1 LRDQV
6 EVSVRFSEVDAL
18 GIVWHGHYVKYL
30 EDGRES
36 FGNTFGLGYQ
46 EVYDQGLRTPLVKL
60 DMDYKEQ
67 VRYGEKLLIET
78 TWVPCDAAKIIL
90 DYRVLRA
97 SGGQVV
103 LTARSI
109 QVFLNEAGDLELN
122 NPAFYQEWKRR
133 NGVLEEGGTAS

>member
-1 LRDQV
+1 MRDQV